1 MLSISLASCAV
12 DTTADVLAIHQL
24 VALHGHLV
32 DERAFDRLGELVTP
46 DAVYDVSAL
55 GQGVLHGVPEFR
67 ALSETFADD
76 ERNPVAHHVTNVVVT
91 TVDGDRAAVRSKG
104 LGVLADGRTGSV
116 VYDDEVVR
124 TADGWRIAARCVRPA
139 QVPGRR

>member
-1 MLSISLASCAV
+1 
-12 DTTADVLAIHQL
+12 
-24 VALHGHLV
+24 
-32 DERAFDRLGELVTP
+32 
-46 DAVYDVSAL
+46 
-55 GQGVLHGVPEFR
+55 
-67 ALSETFADD
+67 
-76 ERNPVAHHVTNVVVT
+76 VVVT